1 MYIGLQ
7 VKYLLSLSGSNKT
20 LIFANTKM
28 SNFIIIRPVEAD
40 LFHDDKRTDGR
51 TDRQTDRR
59 DEANTRF

>member
-1 MYIGLQ
+1 
-7 VKYLLSLSGSNKT
+7 LSGSNKT